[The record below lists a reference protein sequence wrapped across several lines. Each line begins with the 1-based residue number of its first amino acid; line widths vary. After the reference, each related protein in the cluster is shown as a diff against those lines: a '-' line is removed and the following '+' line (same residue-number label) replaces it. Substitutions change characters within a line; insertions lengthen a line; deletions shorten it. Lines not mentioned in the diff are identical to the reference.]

1 MRYLIVSDLHANLEA
16 AQAVLADARGRGY
29 DRVLCLGDI
38 VGYGPNPNEVVGLLR
53 AQNPYAVIR
62 GNHDKVATGIDD
74 GEEFSEVA
82 LAAALWTRGA
92 LSPENLRYLAG
103 LPQGP
108 VEVDGFL
115 ISHGTPVFEDA
126 YLLCDHDAGSVFDTM
141 EFSVAFF
148 GHSHFACAFFRREE
162 GEETQLQML
171 EGKECTLSVESGV
184 RYLINPGSI
193 GQPRD
198 HDPRAAYAIYDP
210 GTRSVTVH
218 RVAYDVLSAQKSMEA
233 EGLPPALAQRLE
245 FGV

>member
-1 MRYLIVSDLHANLEA
+1 MRYLILSDLHANLEA
-16 AQAVLADARGRGY
+16 TRAVLAHARDRRY

-38 VGYGPNPNEVVGLLR
+38 VGYGPDPNEVVELLR

-92 LSPENLRYLAG
+92 LNPENLRYLAG

-108 VEVDGFL
+108 MEVGRFL
-115 ISHGTPVFEDA
+115 ISHGTPVLEDA
-126 YLLCDHDAGSVFDTM
+126 YLLCDHDADSVFDTL
-141 EFSVAFF
+141 EFSLAFF
-148 GHSHFACAFFRREE
+148 GHTHFACAFFRRGE
-162 GEETQLQML
+162 EETQLQML
-171 EGKECTLSVESGV
+171 EGEECTFFVEPGV

-198 HDPRAAYAIYDP
+198 HDPRAAYAIYDAR
-210 GTRSVTVH
+210 GRTVTVH
-218 RVAYDVLSAQKSMEA
+218 RVAYDVLAAQERMQA
-233 EGLPPALAQRLE
+233 EGLPPVLAQRLE